1 MFDSLLPQFP
11 TGHSIKTY
19 NTFPKQMLKKHA
31 DFPTRLTNDQNSC
44 THIAE
49 IKWEGIDMWLI
60 PGDNKWSIPYNAP
73 YCLSSTIV

>member
-49 IKWEGIDMWLI
+49 IKWEGIDM
-60 PGDNKWSIPYNAP
+60 
-73 YCLSSTIV
+73 